1 MDYITEGQ
9 VFEYYQSKINNQIS
23 LESYINECVIL
34 AEGKNVISKL
44 QAFNEEEK
52 KTGWE
57 RIKEA
62 FRKFGEF
69 FKKIFAKFF
78 DRMSRFIQGNKKW
91 LDKHKAL
98 IINNKLRFE
107 DITMYDY
114 FTGIKRM
121 VNASVPAFMDYEN
134 KIKDNLSSDKAC
146 YEWMA
151 RDAVHMDKFVYS
163 ESVDFTETV
172 KNWFLGGENTVK
184 FASSKINMSDIFNY
198 CYTYEKMKDNIE
210 KDQKILNRSLEE
222 ITKLISEK
230 AAKITA
236 DEEEAKKPTEQQGD
250 GQGGDSE
257 NPKPVQNVD
266 ASTNMALSLVYGTYI
281 TEADGPEFGDKV
293 EDNKNSDST
302 TTFKANQKSGTVGD
316 ESRTAAANSNKN
328 VDYGDKD
335 SSEVENQNKADVDK
349 VTSSKVIQEMGEALT
364 RYRTASTSI
373 FTSKLTAA
381 EKCYKDFMKIMI
393 AHVDSYIN
401 KTQTNDKASSVATD
415 YSKNGEGENTTNYK
429 EDELGKYTTIN
440 DRKMY
445 IAGTLSAK
453 GEEAYAKKEI
463 SLHHP

>member
-34 AEGKNVISKL
+34 AEGKNVVSKL

-121 VNASVPAFMDYEN
+121 VNSSVPAFMDYEN
-134 KIKDNLSSDKAC
+134 NMKQKLSSDKAC

-151 RDAVHMDKFVYS
+151 KEAVHMDKFVYS

-210 KDQKILNRSLEE
+210 KDQRILNRSLEE

-236 DEEEAKKPTEQQGD
+236 DEKEDNTEQQGD
-250 GQGGDSE
+250 
-257 NPKPVQNVD
+257 KPIT
-266 ASTNMALSLVYGTYI
+266 ASANIAFSSVYSTYI
-281 TEADGPEFGDKV
+281 TEADGPEFGDKI
-293 EDNKNSDST
+293 EDNKKSDST

-316 ESRTAAANSNKN
+316 ESKTAAANSNKN
-328 VDYGDKD
+328 VDYGDSN
-335 SSEVENQNKADVDK
+335 SSDVENQNKADINKVD
-349 VTSSKVIQEMGEALT
+349 SSKVIQEMSEALT

-415 YSKNGEGENTTNYK
+415 YSKNGENKTDSNNQNTS
-429 EDELGKYTTIN
+429 ED
-440 DRKMY
+440 
-445 IAGTLSAK
+445 GTVNVDNNGAK
-453 GEEAYAKKEI
+453 
-463 SLHHP
+463 